1 MCVTFKILLYSVFSV
16 IVKKKKNQTIPEKN
30 QKKESYV
37 CVNSISIKLGENA
50 R

>member
-16 IVKKKKNQTIPEKN
+16 IVKKKNQTIPEKN